1 MEANA
6 VCVMVATVIF
16 SFLLPMQQLVK
27 LHEVVQEKLDLAS
40 LRLMEQSE
48 LNIDGETFNL
58 RVEAGIPQLMYCL
71 WGNIVKNPR

>member
-1 MEANA
+1 
-6 VCVMVATVIF
+6 
-16 SFLLPMQQLVK
+16 MQQLVK
-27 LHEVVQEKLDLAS
+27 LHDVVREKLDLAS
-40 LRLMEQSE
+40 LCLMEQSE